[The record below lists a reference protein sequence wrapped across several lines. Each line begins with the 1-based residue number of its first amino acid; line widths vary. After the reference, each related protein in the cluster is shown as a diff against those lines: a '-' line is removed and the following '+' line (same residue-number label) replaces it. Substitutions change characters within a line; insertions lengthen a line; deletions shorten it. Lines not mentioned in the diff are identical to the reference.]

1 MKREDL
7 VSMGLTD
14 EQIEKVMAEN
24 GKDVQSANAKANK
37 NNAELERLK
46 AIEKEYEDLKGQSMS
61 EAERNAKAL
70 EDAQKK
76 IAELE
81 KTQAIASQRTSA
93 AEKFK
98 ISAEQAKLVVKDD
111 GSIDY
116 DALGKIIADKET
128 AAAQAKE
135 KEIAKGSTPPGNGGT
150 GSNSSDTKTEAEKIA
165 AGLIENQNTKN
176 DILKHY
182 I

>member
-37 NNAELERLK
+37 NNTELERLK

-61 EAERNAKAL
+61 ESERNAKAL

-111 GSIDY
+111 GSMDY

-135 KEIAKGSTPPGNGGT
+135 IEIANGSTPPGNGGT
-150 GSNSSDTKTEAEKIA
+150 GSNSSDNKTEAEKIA